1 MRGNAIR
8 WSVGPSA
15 DLCTGGRTGPGVG
28 DRRRARGFSDGG
40 DCDGGLYL
48 DEEETTHPDQI
59 PLLALRQFDDD
70 GVLYGEVWFQ
80 PADLTTLI
88 AALTEQLH
96 LNYLPGTRRWRGSAG
111 RADVEYGVVVQPA
124 LSCAGAA
131 WGAPCSVRLARA
143 AAPSELIARQLGH
156 CDQQGW
162 DSNSRP
168 AL

>member
-1 MRGNAIR
+1 ML
-8 WSVGPSA
+8 V
-15 DLCTGGRTGPGVG
+15 
-28 DRRRARGFSDGG
+28 GFSDSG

-48 DEEETTHPDQI
+48 DEEETTHLDQI

-96 LNYLPGTRRWRGSAG
+96 LNYSPRTRRWRGAPDGPGGPMLNMGQWCSLLCRVPA
-111 RADVEYGVVVQPA
+111 QP
-124 LSCAGAA
+124 GAH
-131 WGAPCSVRLARA
+131 LARFA
-143 AAPSELIARQLGH
+143 WHGRLRRPMLIARQLGH